1 MMEETQNSR
10 EMDLEK
16 ELDHSKTEITFF
28 TDPLCCWSWA
38 FNEQVQKLVSNL
50 EAEISV
56 NYCMCGMIKDWKHS
70 ADHLHAIYKPGQMAP
85 LWMQASEKL
94 GISLNQLVWIKD
106 PPSSSY
112 PACIAVK
119 AAEMQSEE
127 AGKALFNKL
136 CDALMLKGRN
146 ISEQECI
153 MALAGELTQA
163 GVPMLDIEQ
172 FEKDLKSKASR
183 QKFKNDLIKAA
194 RNGVERYP
202 TLLIKNS
209 KSKKQVKVV
218 GYRSYYELLSLFEEV
233 MEVEEV

>member
-1 MMEETQNSR
+1 MMGETENSR

-38 FNEQVQKLVSNL
+38 FNEQVQKLLSKL
-50 EAEISV
+50 EAEVTV
-56 NYCMCGMIKDWKHS
+56 NYCMCGMIKDWKNS
-70 ADHLHAIYKPGQMAP
+70 SDHLHAIYKPAQMAP

-136 CDALMLKGRN
+136 CDALMLEGRN
-146 ISEQECI
+146 ISQQECI
-153 MALAGELTQA
+153 MELASELTHA
-163 GVPMLDIEQ
+163 EVSMLDLQQ
-172 FEKDLKSKASR
+172 FQKDLESKASR

-194 RNGVERYP
+194 RNRVERYP

-218 GYRSYYELLSLFEEV
+218 GYRSYFELLSIFEDV
-233 MEVEEV
+233 MEIETV